1 MNPVKIMNKIS
12 KFGIYI
18 AFVLLCLILAV
29 LSPYFFTLKNII
41 NVLNQVSIIGIIAIG
56 STAVLISGGLDLSP
70 GAVVA
75 VAGVMAAHFGHPG
88 TYPVMI
94 PVLVA
99 LITGMVFGAANGV
112 LTSLGGIPPFIVT
125 LGTMT
130 IGRGVA
136 LLACDGM
143 QVIDLSDQ
151 YIALANS
158 EVAGIPVLII
168 LFALVFLIFQFI
180 LTKTRF
186 GRHIY
191 AVGGN
196 ETASH
201 VSGLYVNRIK
211 ILVYMLAGALAGFG
225 GLLLSSRTIV
235 GSPIAGQGYELD
247 AIAAA
252 VIGGTSTT
260 GGMGKLSGTIIGALM
275 IQVISNGL
283 DMINVPSYWQQIVKG
298 SIIILAVYIDMR
310 SRSKGKKLIHI
321 KSGWGLTGK
330 FPADCHLKQSKYKKD
345 LSFIRIFN

>member
-1 MNPVKIMNKIS
+1 MTLIKIKEKTS

-18 AFVLLCLILAV
+18 AFLILCLVLAI
-29 LSPYFFTLKNII
+29 LSPYFFTLKNIV

-88 TYPVMI
+88 QYPIIVPI
-94 PVLVA
+94 LVA
-99 LITGMVFGAANGV
+99 IGTGLVFGFANGA
-112 LTSLGGIPPFIVT
+112 LTALGKIPPFIVT

-143 QVIDLSDQ
+143 QVIDLS
-151 YIALANS
+151 YEYVALANS
-158 EVAGIPVLII
+158 EVFGIPILII
-168 LFALVFLIFQFI
+168 LFALVFILFQFI

-201 VSGLYVNRIK
+201 VSGLNVNRI
-211 ILVYMLAGALAGFG
+211 IIVVYMLAGALAGFG

-298 SIIILAVYIDMR
+298 SIIILALFIDMR
-310 SRSKGKKLIHI
+310 SRKKGHN
-321 KSGWGLTGK
+321 GYRQYCM
-330 FPADCHLKQSKYKKD
+330 PDQ
-345 LSFIRIFN
+345 

>member
-1 MNPVKIMNKIS
+1 LNLSIIKEKSS

-18 AFVLLCLILAV
+18 AFILLCSVLAI
-29 LSPYFFTLKNII
+29 LSPYFFTVTNII
-41 NVLNQVSIIGIIAIG
+41 NVLNQVSIIGILAIG
-56 STAVLISGGLDLSP
+56 STVVLISGGLDLSP

-88 TYPVMI
+88 EYPIFVPI
-94 PVLVA
+94 LVA
-99 LITGMVFGAANGV
+99 ITTGLVFGFANGA
-112 LTSLGGIPPFIVT
+112 LTSLGKIPPFIVT

-143 QVIDLSDQ
+143 QVIDLSDD
-151 YIALANS
+151 YVSLANS
-158 EVAGIPVLII
+158 EIAGIPILII
-168 LFALVFLIFQFI
+168 LFALVFAIFQFI

-201 VSGLYVNRIK
+201 VSGLNVNQIK
-211 ILVYMLAGALAGFG
+211 IVVYMLAGALAGFG

-260 GGMGKLSGTIIGALM
+260 GGMGKLTGTIIGALM

-298 SIIILAVYIDMR
+298 SIIILAVFIDMR
-310 SRSKGKKLIHI
+310 SRNKG
-321 KSGWGLTGK
+321 S
-330 FPADCHLKQSKYKKD
+330 
-345 LSFIRIFN
+345 N

>member
-1 MNPVKIMNKIS
+1 MA
-12 KFGIYI
+12 FI
-18 AFVLLCLILAV
+18 AICIVLAI
-29 LSPYFFTLKNII
+29 LSPYFFTLTNII
-41 NVLNQVSIIGIIAIG
+41 NVLNQVAIIGIIAVG
-56 STAVLISGGLDLSP
+56 ATVVLLSGGLDLST

-75 VAGVMAAHFGHPG
+75 VSGVLAAHFGHPG
-88 TYPVMI
+88 QFPLII
-94 PVLVA
+94 PIMVS
-99 LITGMVFGAANGV
+99 LITGLVFGFVNGA
-112 LTSLGGIPPFIVT
+112 LTSLGKIPPFIVT

-143 QVIDLSDQ
+143 QVIDLSDS
-151 YIALANS
+151 YISLANS
-158 EVAGIPVLII
+158 EIFGIPILIF
-168 LFALVFLIFQFI
+168 LFVAVIVIFQF
-180 LTKTRF
+180 LLSMTKF

-201 VSGLYVNRIK
+201 VSGLSINRIK
-211 ILVYMLAGALAGFG
+211 ILVYMLAGALAGFA

-260 GGMGKLSGTIIGALM
+260 GGVGKLAGTIIGALI

-283 DMINVPSYWQQIVKG
+283 DMINVPSYYQQIVKG
-298 SIIILAVYIDMR
+298 TIIIFAVFIDMR
-310 SRSKGKKLIHI
+310 SRSK
-321 KSGWGLTGK
+321 
-330 FPADCHLKQSKYKKD
+330 QS
-345 LSFIRIFN
+345 

>member
-1 MNPVKIMNKIS
+1 MNLSTIIGKTS

-18 AFVLLCLILAV
+18 AFVLLCVVLAI
-29 LSPYFFTLKNII
+29 LSPYFFTVKNII

-56 STAVLISGGLDLSP
+56 ATIVLISGGLDLSP

-88 TYPVMI
+88 EYPLIV

-99 LITGMVFGAANGV
+99 LVTGLVFGMANGV
-112 LTSLGGIPPFIVT
+112 LTAYGKIPPFIVT

-130 IGRGVA
+130 IGRGLA

-143 QVIDLSDQ
+143 QVIDLSDE
-151 YIALANS
+151 YISLANS
-158 EVAGIPVLII
+158 EFLGIPILIV
-168 LFALVFLIFQFI
+168 LFALMFAVFQFI
-180 LTKTRF
+180 LTKMRF

-201 VSGLYVNRIK
+201 VSGLNVNRIK
-211 ILVYMLAGALAGFG
+211 VIVYMLAGALAGFG
-225 GLLLSSRTIV
+225 GLLLSSRTVV

-260 GGMGKLSGTIIGALM
+260 GGMGKLTGTIIGALM

-310 SRSKGKKLIHI
+310 SRNKG
-321 KSGWGLTGK
+321 
-330 FPADCHLKQSKYKKD
+330 
-345 LSFIRIFN
+345 NN

>member
-1 MNPVKIMNKIS
+1 MDLILLKQKLS

-18 AFVLLCLILAV
+18 AFILLCVVMSI
-29 LSPYFFTLKNII
+29 LSPYFFTVTNIVNI
-41 NVLNQVSIIGIIAIG
+41 LNQVSIIGIIAIG
-56 STAVLISGGLDLSP
+56 STAVLINGGLDLSP
-70 GAVVA
+70 GAIVA

-88 TYPVMI
+88 EYP
-94 PVLVA
+94 LVVPIFVA
-99 LITGMVFGAANGV
+99 ITVGLVFGFANGA
-112 LTSLGGIPPFIVT
+112 LTSLGKVPPFIVT

-130 IGRGVA
+130 IGRGLA

-143 QVIDLSDQ
+143 QVIDLSDS
-151 YIALANS
+151 YISLANS
-158 EVAGIPVLII
+158 DVFGIPILIV
-168 LFALVFLIFQFI
+168 LFAFVFIVINFLLNQ
-180 LTKTRF
+180 TRF

-201 VSGLYVNRIK
+201 VSGLNVNRVRIS
-211 ILVYMLAGALAGFG
+211 VYMLAGALAGLG

-260 GGMGKLSGTIIGALM
+260 GGIGQLTGTIIGALM

-298 SIIILAVYIDMR
+298 VIIILAVFIDMQ
-310 SRSKGKKLIHI
+310 SRKKV
-321 KSGWGLTGK
+321 
-330 FPADCHLKQSKYKKD
+330 
-345 LSFIRIFN
+345 